1 MPYMPVVRPERP
13 WADDHPVQKRQDWGD
28 AMMGILSGHK
38 GRERAITSRELAKL
52 MRLST
57 REVRQVIAD
66 LVERG
71 QLIGASVGGVDG
83 GYYLIETDEE
93 LEETRAILRARAT
106 AIFQRDRALCRAWE
120 RSHGRPLQPLLPTM
134 QGTGNV

>member
-1 MPYMPVVRPERP
+1 
-13 WADDHPVQKRQDWGD
+13 
-28 AMMGILSGHK
+28 MMGILSGHK